1 MFLNEI
7 FEVNKDLI
15 DDNNFTR
22 QFNLY
27 VQYDKD
33 KLMNFMQK
41 TGKFPKDGEK
51 ICEDANL
58 YVEQAYILLS
68 NTNSYKDEIKRI
80 AVAQDILLKRSN
92 SENFQKCIILAIQ
105 FNFIDEFIKKL
116 ITKANKNT
124 ADVNVLMEYIDYL
137 HNPQQII

>member
-15 DDNNFTR
+15 DDNNFAR

-27 VQYDKD
+27 VLYDKD

-58 YVEQAYILLS
+58 YVE
-68 NTNSYKDEIKRI
+68 
-80 AVAQDILLKRSN
+80 
-92 SENFQKCIILAIQ
+92 
-105 FNFIDEFIKKL
+105 
-116 ITKANKNT
+116 
-124 ADVNVLMEYIDYL
+124 
-137 HNPQQII
+137 